1 LRGVGLR
8 AGGVDAGVGVSAGSV
23 GDAGAGQAGVWHPPG
38 FEALVG
44 MDLPRLALLL
54 VLVEPRLR
62 GVVFAGARGGG
73 KSSVLRGAVE
83 LLPDEAP
90 VVLPPGTD
98 PDALTGG
105 LDVEATLRTGEPRF
119 RSGILARAHG
129 GTVLADSLH
138 LLPDTVTLPLLA
150 ALEEEQIRVEREGV
164 SRTLPAAFR
173 LLAAFTPEEGMPRA
187 HLLDRI
193 GLIVAMPE
201 AGSAGARAAVIR
213 SHRAGDAEAD
223 AGQDAGDDGVALLRG
238 LIPAARELLPEVTIS
253 DDQIRRL
260 CALARAWGVQ
270 GHRAETFAVRA
281 ARASAALALRE
292 QVEAEDLELAA
303 QWVLRPRAT
312 RAPDPAEMDAAA
324 AEGAAGPDSAEG
336 AGDRGAEG
344 EDPADAPDADRA
356 PADRARPASPPP
368 GDRGPDEPGAG
379 SPDDPDPASTS
390 SDSEAPAELPSDL
403 PPRILEAVAV
413 DLPLLL
419 DRFPFAHAS
428 KGVAGSRGTRSGDRG
443 RMVGSRAGGPSEGRI
458 DLLGTLRAAAPFQ
471 RLREGLP
478 GPGRI
483 RLRPEDLRIREHRSR
498 AGALFIVAVDA
509 SGSMALSRMRQ
520 AKGAVHA
527 LLAQA
532 YIHRDRVALVAFRGD
547 RADVLLRPTQSV
559 ELLRRAVDR
568 LPAGG
573 GTPIARALVASMELA
588 EAERSRGVRQIALV
602 LLTDGRANV
611 GIRAERS
618 GVAAELEQVAR
629 GVARS
634 GVRSL
639 VIDTERSFQRQSAAE
654 RLARAL
660 EGQYFHLPGASGAA
674 LAHQIEQ
681 AMRG

>member
-1 LRGVGLR
+1 LSAGLSAGRGSESGGGSGAELG
-8 AGGVDAGVGVSAGSV
+8 AGGGGS
-23 GDAGAGQAGVWHPPG
+23 DHWRPPA
-38 FEALVG
+38 FDALVG

-62 GVVFAGARGGG
+62 GVVFAGPRGGG
-73 KSSVLRGAVE
+73 KSSVLRGAWE
-83 LLPDEAP
+83 LVPGEAP

-98 PDALTGG
+98 AEALLGG
-105 LDVEATLRTGEPRF
+105 LDVEATLRFGEPRF
-119 RSGILARAHG
+119 REGILARAHG
-129 GTVLADSLH
+129 GTVVADSLH
-138 LLPDTVTLPLLA
+138 LLPDAVILPLLG
-150 ALEEEQIRVEREGV
+150 ALDEEQVQLEREGV

-201 AGSAGARAAVIR
+201 AGGAAARAAVIR
-213 SHRAGDAEAD
+213 SHRAEAGADAGDAEGAD
-223 AGQDAGDDGVALLRG
+223 DADDDLTLLRS

-253 DDQIRRL
+253 DAQIRRL
-260 CALARAWGVQ
+260 CGLARSWGVQ
-270 GHRAETFAVRA
+270 GHRAEAFAVRV
-281 ARASAALALRE
+281 ARASAALALRDR
-292 QVEAEDLELAA
+292 VEAEDLELAA

-312 RAPDPAEMDAAA
+312 RVP
-324 AEGAAGPDSAEG
+324 
-336 AGDRGAEG
+336 
-344 EDPADAPDADRA
+344 DPADAGAGTEAADVVEAADANAEAGEAGAEGPDRTRPA
-356 PADRARPASPPP
+356 PPPPGSPEAARPEASPPEGEAP
-368 GDRGPDEPGAG
+368 TDDRPADLDSPGA
-379 SPDDPDPASTS
+379 
-390 SDSEAPAELPSDL
+390 PSDL
-403 PPRILEAVAV
+403 PDEAAARVLDAVAV

-443 RMVGSRAGGPSEGRI
+443 RQVGSRAGGPSEGRI
-458 DLLGTLRAAAPFQ
+458 DLLGTLRAAAPWQ
-471 RLREGLP
+471 RLREGRP
-478 GPGRI
+478 GGGRI

-509 SGSMALSRMRQ
+509 SGSMALHRMRQ

-532 YIHRDRVALVAFRGD
+532 YIHRDRVALIAFRGD

-568 LPAGG
+568 LPTGG
-573 GTPIARALVASMELA
+573 GTPIARALVTSLDLA
-588 EAERSRGVRQIALV
+588 EAERSRGVRQVALV

-611 GIRAERS
+611 GIRADRA
-618 GVAAELEQVAR
+618 GVATELEQVAR
-629 GVARS
+629 GVARA

-639 VIDTERSFQRQSAAE
+639 VIDTERSFQRQSGAE

-674 LAHQIEQ
+674 LAREIEQ
-681 AMRG
+681 AVRG